1 MAKKKKKTSK
11 KAKSVVAA
19 SEPSSVEN
27 IVTVENAP
35 EIAGPEDEAV
45 DEAVEV
51 DDAADDA
58 PAGPISDDG
67 IESPFQA
74 SDDDPG
80 PDAEDRP
87 RNDEEKPIKVK
98 KAPAVK
104 TSKKGVDPFDA
115 FVFAAKE
122 RWPGSIEK
130 ASDLSVDGTPTM
142 STGNFVLDRMTY
154 GGLRRG
160 RLYRFW
166 GKPKSAKTGSA
177 LNCAEAFTSN
187 HCADC
192 FEHRLKCKCKGAF
205 RYAKCLYIDV
215 EGRVSD
221 NRPWAE
227 AHGIEPSRLAF
238 VSPKGGEQV
247 VDIADAALRSDAGI
261 GLIIVDSI
269 AQMSSAS
276 EITKTAEKGQTIGRN
291 AMLINSALRKWVCS
305 LVSKD
310 INCKQKPTI
319 ILINQIRNK
328 TGTYGNP
335 DTMPGG
341 LGQDY
346 ASACD
351 IKFTRRLRHYLM
363 PDGKGGFADKVVKFG
378 GTGFKPGEDD
388 TADFIEI
395 EAKITESGIC
405 PAGRYG
411 TFNYWQRAGH
421 GRRVG
426 DTDNA
431 LWLWTYAKKYELLKK
446 EGAGYNLVGM
456 EAKTQKDM
464 EAMFNE
470 SEEAQEKVWN
480 ELMVILSK

>member
-1 MAKKKKKTSK
+1 MPKKTKKKTK
-11 KAKSVVAA
+11 QRAKAVAVAEPIAEVAVV
-19 SEPSSVEN
+19 PQ
-27 IVTVENAP
+27 ID
-35 EIAGPEDEAV
+35 GPEDEAPEATDV
-45 DEAVEV
+45 VADDVEDEAPE
-51 DDAADDA
+51 
-58 PAGPISDDG
+58 GPPSDDG
-67 IESPFQA
+67 VAVPFQA

-80 PDAEDRP
+80 PDSEEAPRVEERP
-87 RNDEEKPIKVK
+87 AKPK
-98 KAPAVK
+98 KAPTVK

-130 ASDLSVDGTPTM
+130 ASELPVDGTPVM

-187 HCADC
+187 HCAEC
-192 FEHRLKCKCKGAF
+192 FEHRTKCECKGQF

-227 AHGIEPSRLAF
+227 AHGIEATRLAF

-269 AQMSSAS
+269 AQMSSQS

-305 LVSKD
+305 IVSKD
-310 INCKQKPTI
+310 IDSRRKPTI

-351 IKFTRRLRHYLM
+351 IKFTRRQRHYLV

-388 TADFIEI
+388 TADFIEV
-395 EAKITESGIC
+395 EAKVTESGIC

-411 TFNYWQRAGH
+411 TFNYWQRPGH
-421 GRRVG
+421 GRRAG
-426 DTDNA
+426 DTDNPQ
-431 LWLWTYAKKYELLKK
+431 WLWNYAKKYELLKK
-446 EGAGYNLVGM
+446 EGSGYTLVGL
-456 EAKTQKDM
+456 EGKTQKEIENAFM
-464 EAMFNE
+464 E
-470 SEEAQEKVWN
+470 SEEAQEKAWV
-480 ELMVILSK
+480 ELMAILSK

>member
-1 MAKKKKKTSK
+1 VAKKKKKT
-11 KAKSVVAA
+11 AKSVPRVAVAA
-19 SEPSSVEN
+19 AEPLSVEN
-27 IVTVENAP
+27 TVTTEN
-35 EIAGPEDEAV
+35 ESSGPEDEVVETEDTV
-45 DEAVEV
+45 DEVS
-51 DDAADDA
+51 
-58 PAGPISDDG
+58 AGPASDDG
-67 IESPFQA
+67 VTVSFQA

-87 RNDEEKPIKVK
+87 RVDEEKPIKVK
-98 KAPAVK
+98 KAPVVK
-104 TSKKGVDPFDA
+104 TSKKGGIDPFDA

-130 ASDLSVDGTPTM
+130 ASELSVDGTPVM

-192 FEHRLKCKCKGAF
+192 FDHRSKCKCKGAF

-227 AHGIEPSRLAF
+227 AHGIEPTRLAF

-310 INCKQKPTI
+310 IDCKQKPTI
-319 ILINQIRNK
+319 ILVNQIRNK
-328 TGTYGNP
+328 TGAYGNP

-395 EAKITESGIC
+395 EAKVTESGIC
-405 PAGRYG
+405 AAGRYG

-421 GRRVG
+421 GHRVG

-431 LWLWTYAKKYELLKK
+431 LWLWNYAKKYELLKK
-446 EGAGYNLVGM
+446 DGANYQLASL
-456 EAKTQKDM
+456 EAKTQREM
-464 EAMFNE
+464 ETLFGA
-470 SEEAQEKVWN
+470 SVEAQEQVWN
-480 ELMVILSK
+480 ELMGILSK

>member
-1 MAKKKKKTSK
+1 MAKKKDAK
-11 KAKSVVAA
+11 KADRNQIAEPGDGKESVVESNEVSETIAADGPEEDSGVATEVPDAA
-19 SEPSSVEN
+19 SASAE
-27 IVTVENAP
+27 
-35 EIAGPEDEAV
+35 
-45 DEAVEV
+45 
-51 DDAADDA
+51 AADD
-58 PAGPISDDG
+58 GS
-67 IESPFQA
+67 
-74 SDDDPG
+74 DDPG
-80 PDAEDRP
+80 PDAEERP
-87 RNDEEKPIKVK
+87 RADDERPAKKEPKAKP
-98 KAPAVK
+98 
-104 TSKKGVDPFDA
+104 SRRGVDPFDA
-115 FVFAAKE
+115 FVTAAKE

-130 ASDLSVDGTPTM
+130 ASELPVDGTPVM

-166 GKPKSAKTGSA
+166 GRPKSAKTGSA

-187 HCADC
+187 HCAEC
-192 FEHRLKCKCKGAF
+192 FDHRSKCKCKGEF
-205 RYAKCLYIDV
+205 RYAKCLFIDV

-227 AHGIEPSRLAF
+227 AHGIETSRLAF
-238 VSPKGGEQV
+238 VAPKGGEQV
-247 VDIADAALRSDAGI
+247 VDIADAALRSDSGI

-276 EITKTAEKGQTIGRN
+276 EVTKTAEKGQTIGRN

-310 INCKQKPTI
+310 ISSPRKPTI
-319 ILINQIRNK
+319 ILINQIRQK
-328 TGTYGNP
+328 TGSYGNP

-363 PDGKGGFADKVVKFG
+363 PDGKGGFNDKVVKFG

-388 TADFIEI
+388 TADFIEV
-395 EAKITESGIC
+395 EVKVTESGIC
-405 PAGRYG
+405 PPGRYG

-421 GRRVG
+421 GRRIG

-431 LWLWTYAKKYELLKK
+431 LWLWDYTKKYELLKK
-446 EGAGYNLVGM
+446 EGSNYVLAGL
-456 EAKTQKDM
+456 EARTQKDM
-464 EAMFNE
+464 ESAFLA
-470 SEEAQEKVWN
+470 SVEAQERAWD
-480 ELMVILSK
+480 ELLLILSK